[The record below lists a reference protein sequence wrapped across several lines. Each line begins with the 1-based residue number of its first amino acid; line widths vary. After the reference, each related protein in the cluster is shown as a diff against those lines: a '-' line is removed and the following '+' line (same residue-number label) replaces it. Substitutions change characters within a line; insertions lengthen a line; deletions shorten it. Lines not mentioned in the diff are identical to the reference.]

1 MGKKICRK
9 MLLQLFCL
17 LGFVFDIMRVT
28 TGRERK
34 KEKKFPQ
41 IHYNSTLIG
50 KLGLG
55 PGWH

>member
-1 MGKKICRK
+1 MNGQKY
-9 MLLQLFCL
+9 MQQNFTAVVLFW
-17 LGFVFDIMRVT
+17 FDIMRVKT
-28 TGRERK
+28 VREREK
-34 KEKKFPQ
+34 KKKFPQ